1 MESRQK
7 RRVRDEIKEKGRQ
20 QMKEKVR
27 NCGDKGELK
36 MKSQERRRAIKLW
49 ERRAMKEIKEKK
61 RVRNKIM
68 RKKESK

>member
-1 MESRQK
+1 
-7 RRVRDEIKEKGRQ
+7 
-20 QMKEKVR
+20 MKEKVR